1 MFVENLIE
9 NAGNFRAGTVRW
21 KIKRTVVRRASNF
34 ELKFHSIFRH
44 LNKSP
49 WILC

>member
-1 MFVENLIE
+1 MFVDNLIE

-21 KIKRTVVRRASNF
+21 KIKRTVVVRRASNF
-34 ELKFHSIFRH
+34 ELKFHSVCRR

-49 WILC
+49 